1 VTAPEVGAF
10 VVGAGIAG
18 LAAAL
23 ELQSTTREILVIDA
37 SDRPGGMLRTDHV
50 SGYVVERGPN
60 TVQVKAPMLALLRRL
75 ELDGRLIPAEP
86 ESRTRHLYLDGS
98 LQRVPLSPR
107 ALAGSRLLSGR
118 AKLRLLAEPFLR
130 RGDASDESV
139 AEFMGR
145 RLGPEVVTRLVGP
158 FLTGLYAGN
167 EQHLGAD
174 AVFPGLTDLE
184 RRHRSLVI
192 GGLLS
197 LARRGPRGLR
207 GTYSTADGL
216 GPFARHLS
224 GLLVEPPALGT
235 RVTGIRLEGRYWR
248 VSVAGATGSQN
259 FRTRRVVIATP
270 AYDAAQI
277 LSGVG
282 SQISDNLAS
291 IEYAPIVSIPLGV
304 DPEHV
309 REPIAGFGFLVPRE
323 AGLSLLGCL
332 FMSRLFPN
340 RAPQGS
346 ELLQCMLGGVR
357 WNRRSATW
365 KPRWGLARS
374 PRDWAWPVGDGPF
387 PSRDVRTY
395 ARLRP
400 SGKSWASSRAS
411 PWLAR
416 TWTAWAFPTRSPPAC
431 APPARSTTPSQ
442 IRRRGGCFRRRRRSR
457 RVRR

>member
-235 RVTGIRLEGRYWR
+235 RVTGIRLEGRYWQ
-248 VSVAGATGSQN
+248 VSVAGATGSQK
-259 FRTRRVVIATP
+259 FRTRRIVIATP
-270 AYDAAQI
+270 AYDAAEI

-282 SQISDNLAS
+282 SQISDTLAS

-357 WNRRSATW
+357 WREAVELPDEVVIQQAIGDLETTMGLRAEPKKLGVARWRRAIPQPGRAHVRQIAAVREELGKLPGIALAGAYLDGVGVSDSLAS
-365 KPRWGLARS
+365 GLRAAREVNDS
-374 PRDWAWPVGDGPF
+374 VTD
-387 PSRDVRTY
+387 
-395 ARLRP
+395 
-400 SGKSWASSRAS
+400 
-411 PWLAR
+411 
-416 TWTAWAFPTRSPPAC
+416 
-431 APPARSTTPSQ
+431 
-442 IRRRGGCFRRRRRSR
+442 
-457 RVRR
+457 